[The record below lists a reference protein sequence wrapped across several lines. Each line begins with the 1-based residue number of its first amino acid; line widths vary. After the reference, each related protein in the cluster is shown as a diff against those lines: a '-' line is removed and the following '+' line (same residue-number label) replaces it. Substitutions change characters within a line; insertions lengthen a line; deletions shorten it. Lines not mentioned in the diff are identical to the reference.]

1 MVEVCSR
8 DLGQVF
14 NFKFLSIFLTHSFR
28 KGPSTIN
35 FSTIF
40 TVIVTLANETVS
52 TGHYMIYWDG
62 RNDKEEKVKL
72 AISTAQ
78 RN

>member
-1 MVEVCSR
+1 
-8 DLGQVF
+8 
-14 NFKFLSIFLTHSFR
+14 
-28 KGPSTIN
+28 
-35 FSTIF
+35 
-40 TVIVTLANETVS
+40 VIVTLANETVS